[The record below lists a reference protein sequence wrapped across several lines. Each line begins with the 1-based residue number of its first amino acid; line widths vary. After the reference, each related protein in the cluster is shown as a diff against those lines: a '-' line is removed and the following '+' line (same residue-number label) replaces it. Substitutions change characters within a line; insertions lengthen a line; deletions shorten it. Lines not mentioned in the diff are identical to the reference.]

1 MRFNHTKIFLV
12 SETMKI
18 KDERQ
23 IKKKKK
29 KKKKKT
35 QRVDTSHSESVRA
48 KRFCCAFRFYPIS
61 V

>member
-18 KDERQ
+18 KDEREMQ
-23 IKKKKK
+23 KKK